1 MLIMAKDDSGV
12 AGTWKKVGLMQVPQ
26 AWLFTMHSALCC
38 SLCFLGGQK

>member
-12 AGTWKKVGLMQVPQ
+12 AGTWMKVGLMQVSQ
-26 AWLFTMHSALCC
+26 AWLFTMPSALCC